1 MRQIQSGH
9 DLRRIGFAAALSAAE
24 ARRNRRRPF
33 LPRDGVR
40 SIRIRKPFLRP
51 LLRRFVTEYG
61 TLHSNWRLNRCGQR
75 RIPGELQKELR
86 QHRIMGQGNPARDFD
101 PGDSRKNAGIP
112 DVCPVFHTVR
122 LGQTIRRSPQS
133 PLCGAAFRKQSC
145 HPSLSQW
152 IPGSLPLF
160 LCAAYYLLNS
170 SRMTSE
176 VAIVWNVSPST
187 IRRLNSM
194 S

>member
-1 MRQIQSGH
+1 MRHRISADLLHHFCSFKNGKYIQYSPV
-9 DLRRIGFAAALSAAE
+9 FETAEMAKNLSLSFLAE
-24 ARRNRRRPF
+24 
-33 LPRDGVR
+33 LCGVA
-40 SIRIRKPFLRP
+40 
-51 LLRRFVTEYG
+51 
-61 TLHSNWRLNRCGQR
+61 
-75 RIPGELQKELR
+75 LR
-86 QHRIMGQGNPARDFD
+86 QHRIMGQGNLARDFD

-133 PLCGAAFRKQSC
+133 PLCGAAFRKRSC

-170 SRMTSE
+170 SRITSE